1 MIKNNESKVEITSRN
16 IKYYTDKNYICNIG
30 DIITIDISTMPKMS
44 HNKVIAICE
53 ICSSE
58 KEIPFSKYN
67 KNKNRQG
74 FYSCLKCS
82 DKKRKITNIEK
93 YGVENA
99 FKREDIKEKNRNWM
113 SSDEFKNK
121 SKKSLIERFGVSSY
135 SKTDEFKK
143 MISSFNI
150 ENQDCLRKK
159 RESTCLEKYG
169 YKSILEI
176 PGFKENGMYEKY
188 GASYSFL
195 VPEIKEK
202 IQNINLEKFGH
213 ISPFGNKEIQ
223 RKIKEML
230 IYQSL
235 EKDSKF
241 RGNSYLINKY
251 KLYKRKVQ
259 YHTYKN
265 KQSLFENWD
274 GLDYYDNEYIKN
286 NLVLDKNNPKFPTI
300 DHKKSTFYGFI
311 NNIDPFEISNIDNLC
326 ITKRSNNLLKSI
338 LDENTF
344 MEKLHS

>member
-1 MIKNNESKVEITSRN
+1 
-16 IKYYTDKNYICNIG
+16 
-30 DIITIDISTMPKMS
+30 
-44 HNKVIAICE
+44 
-53 ICSSE
+53 
-58 KEIPFSKYN
+58 
-67 KNKNRQG
+67 
-74 FYSCLKCS
+74 LKCS

-159 RESTCLEKYG
+159 RDSTCLEKYG

-176 PGFKENGMYEKY
+176 PGFKENGLYEKY

-251 KLYKRKVQ
+251 KLYKRKV
-259 YHTYKN
+259 
-265 KQSLFENWD
+265 
-274 GLDYYDNEYIKN
+274 
-286 NLVLDKNNPKFPTI
+286 
-300 DHKKSTFYGFI
+300 
-311 NNIDPFEISNIDNLC
+311 
-326 ITKRSNNLLKSI
+326 
-338 LDENTF
+338 
-344 MEKLHS
+344 